1 MVLAKVQS
9 RLLYRPHRLVVGLK
23 HAVVVLHTVCCS
35 LIIKLIV
42 AQLIIMAAHHSL
54 VAKALS
60 FVIARPRVLP
70 IMIGEYSDGVQ
81 NWAGRWCAYLPT
93 CNTEPIFY
101 IGINGNSF
109 KADRWVL
116 EVSLVGGLHLELLE
130 NGVSESEVRV
140 L

>member
-1 MVLAKVQS
+1 
-9 RLLYRPHRLVVGLK
+9 
-23 HAVVVLHTVCCS
+23 
-35 LIIKLIV
+35 
-42 AQLIIMAAHHSL
+42 
-54 VAKALS
+54 
-60 FVIARPRVLP
+60 
-70 IMIGEYSDGVQ
+70 MIGEYSDGVQ
-81 NWAGRWCAYLPT
+81 NWAGRRCADLPT

-101 IGINGNSF
+101 IGINGNSL